1 MDHLSAPLRLKNWCL
16 SFNNA
21 FSSPVVKCG
30 PPSGCYSICIHCFCP
45 SSLLDLVQTNSDC
58 WGEGALVGVYLL
70 QSREGMPEPAQDQ
83 KRWQVCGEVLLFCIW
98 WTILEVIKQGLCPLV
113 QQLGLHSIS
122 RLFILAQ
129 SQGDIVFPL
138 CSFDRWRGVGRETSL
153 GRSVI
158 SLLFTLEGL
167 LRVLKIMNQSK
178 YNVSMA
184 KLERA
189 TAFAKIYIM
198 GSKVISMDD
207 LSLWPCWVH
216 S

>member
-1 MDHLSAPLRLKNWCL
+1 MWLHIWLLFNWYSLLLPIISAGPGSDKLRLLGWGGFGRCV
-16 SFNNA
+16 FTA
-21 FSSPVVKCG
+21 VKG
-30 PPSGCYSICIHCFCP
+30 G
-45 SSLLDLVQTNSDC
+45 D
-58 WGEGALVGVYLL
+58 A
-70 QSREGMPEPAQDQ
+70 RPAQDQ
-83 KRWQVCGEVLLFCIW
+83 KRWQVWGEVLLFCIW

-113 QQLGLHSIS
+113 RQLGLHSIS

-138 CSFDRWRGVGRETSL
+138 CSFDRWRRVGRETSW